1 MKNIRIFILVLF
13 IFNSFLSPLKAQ
25 ESKWTKCLN
34 YEPFYFTEDEANE
47 EYEII
52 PRTAKDYG
60 LKGNVKIVEN
70 EFKDGYSIN
79 GQENKYKFAK
89 AISFFENGFIYKKYL
104 RRQKS
109 NYAPEIIKETEYTYG
124 NEAIVNGKILSI
136 NKKEK
141 EKTSL
146 RLKQEGPVI
155 EFEYRYTNEDGK
167 KSYTNGDLLELMI
180 YVGENL
186 KIQRVFTKEGKLFK
200 ERRYHKITSK
210 VGSNGNIVPV
220 KDGRF
225 YLSSITSYS
234 YDNQM
239 RITRKFTTKKRPNGK
254 ANGYSNT
261 NYTYEKVG
269 NDLQVKI
276 TIDNHYVDKTDKIIT
291 YNSAGHQTSV
301 KYMYYPDK
309 KSNRVNTD
317 IYKYE
322 YEYDSKGNW
331 IKRKEFFLDSNKNYK
346 LSHTRSRK
354 IFYYD

>member
-1 MKNIRIFILVLF
+1 MKNIKIFILVLF

-34 YEPFYFTEDEANE
+34 YEPFYFTLDREYD

-60 LKGNVKIVEN
+60 LKGNVLAVES
-70 EFKDGYSIN
+70 EFITGN
-79 GQENKYKFAK
+79 QFRGQDNKYKYAN
-89 AISFFENGFIYKKYL
+89 AVSFFENGFISSKYL
-104 RRQKS
+104 KRKKL
-109 NYAPEIIKETEYTYG
+109 NYAPEVVEKTEYVYG

-136 NKKEK
+136 NKKVK

-146 RLKQEGPVI
+146 RLKQEGPEI

-200 ERRYHKITSK
+200 ERRYHKITTK
-210 VGSNGNIVPV
+210 VGSNGNIIPV
-220 KDGRF
+220 KDGKF

-234 YDNQM
+234 YDDQM
-239 RITRKFTTKKRPNGK
+239 RVTRKYTTKQRPNGVG
-254 ANGYSNT
+254 NGYSIT
-261 NYTYEKVG
+261 NYTYNKIEDK
-269 NDLQVKI
+269 LQVKVI
-276 TIDNHYVDKTDKIIT
+276 NDKSYIGKTET
-291 YNSAGHQTSV
+291 VLTFNSAGNLIFEKV
-301 KYMYYPDK
+301 KEFHNR
-309 KSNRVNTD
+309 SNRINT
-317 IYKYE
+317 YNNKYE

-331 IKRKEFFLDSNKNYK
+331 IKRTVFYSDSNKTKGEYSK
-346 LSHTRSRK
+346 SRK
-354 IFYYD
+354 IFYHD

>member
-34 YEPFYFTEDEANE
+34 YEPFYFTEGKANE
-47 EYEII
+47 EHEII
-52 PRTAKDYG
+52 PRTAKDLG
-60 LKGNVKIVEN
+60 LKGNVKIVEY
-70 EFKDGYSIN
+70 EFKDGYSTN
-79 GQENKYKFAK
+79 DQENKYKYSNAV
-89 AISFFENGFIYKKYL
+89 SFFENGFIYKKYL

-109 NYAPEIIKETEYTYG
+109 NYSPEIIRETEYIYG

-136 NKKEK
+136 NKKVK

-146 RLKQEGPVI
+146 RLKQEGPEI

-167 KSYTNGDLLELMI
+167 TSYTNGDLLELMI

-200 ERRYHKITSK
+200 ERRYHKITRK
-210 VGSNGNIVPV
+210 VGSNGVIVPV
-220 KDGRF
+220 KDGKF
-225 YLSSITSYS
+225 YLSSITGYS

-239 RITRKFTTKKRPNGK
+239 RITRMFTTKKRPNGE
-254 ANGYSNT
+254 ANGYST
-261 NYTYEKVG
+261 TKYTYEKVG

-276 TIDNHYVDKTDKIIT
+276 TIDNSNNYDRKNEIIKT
-291 YNSAGHQTSV
+291 YNSAGHVTSI
-301 KYMYYPDK
+301 K
-309 KSNRVNTD
+309 D
-317 IYKYE
+317 IYSSKNGNYVDIHIYKTE

-331 IKRKEFFLDSNKNYK
+331 TKKTVSDSDYDFDQT
-346 LSHTRSRK
+346 LSRK

>member
-13 IFNSFLSPLKAQ
+13 IFNSFISPLKAQ

-109 NYAPEIIKETEYTYG
+109 NYAPEIIKETEYIYG

-167 KSYTNGDLLELMI
+167 TSYTNGDLLELMI

-239 RITRKFTTKKRPNGK
+239 RVTRKYTTKQRPNGEG
-254 ANGYSNT
+254 NGYSII
-261 NYTYEKVG
+261 NYTYDKIEDK
-269 NDLQVKI
+269 LQVKVI
-276 TIDNHYVDKTDKIIT
+276 IDKSYTSKTERVLT
-291 YNSAGHQTSV
+291 FNSAGNLISV
-301 KYMYYPDK
+301 KEKVFHDR
-309 KSNRVNTD
+309 SNRISTFN
-317 IYKYE
+317 YKYE

-331 IKRKEFFLDSNKNYK
+331 TKKNVFYSDSNEDYK
-346 LSHTRSRK
+346 FDYTESRK

>member
-1 MKNIRIFILVLF
+1 MMNKGVFIMIVL
-13 IFNSFLSPLKAQ
+13 IFNCLFLSLKAQ
-25 ESKWTKCLN
+25 ESKWIKYLN
-34 YEPFYFTEDEANE
+34 YEPFYFAEDEANE

-60 LKGNVKIVEN
+60 LKGNVLAVEN
-70 EFKDGYSIN
+70 EFKAGYQTK
-79 GQENKYKFAK
+79 GEENKYKFAK
-89 AISFFENGFIYKKYL
+89 AVSFFENGFISSKYL
-104 RRQKS
+104 KRQKL
-109 NYAPEIIKETEYTYG
+109 NYASEVVEKTEYVYG

-136 NKKEK
+136 NKKVK
-141 EKTSL
+141 EKTST
-146 RLKQEGPVI
+146 RLKQEGPKI

-167 KSYTNGDLLELMI
+167 TSYTNGDLLELMI

-186 KIQRVFTKEGKLFK
+186 KIQRVFTKEGKLFR
-200 ERRYHKITSK
+200 ERRYHKITTK
-210 VGSNGNIVPV
+210 LVNGYQVPV
-220 KDGRF
+220 KDGEF
-225 YLSSITSYS
+225 YLSTITSYS
-234 YDNQM
+234 YDDQM
-239 RITRKFTTKKRPNGK
+239 RITRKSTTKKRPNGE
-254 ANGYSNT
+254 ANGYST
-261 NYTYEKVG
+261 TKYTYEKVG

-276 TIDNHYVDKTDKIIT
+276 TIDNHYADKTDKIIT
-291 YNSAGHQTSV
+291 YNSAGHPTSV

-354 IFYYD
+354 IFYHD